1 MKKAILMIILL
12 LSSTLFADWE
22 NEQKLTASD
31 GAAYDYFGNSISI
44 DGEYAVIGAWKEGAS
59 SSMTGSAYIFY
70 NNGSSWSE
78 QLKLTVSDG
87 GVEDFFG
94 YSVSISGDYAVIG
107 AYGDDD
113 NGTNSGSAY
122 IFIRSGTSWT
132 EQVKITA
139 SDGVSGDRFGC
150 SVSISGDYAIVGAW
164 GDDNSGID
172 RGSAYIFY
180 RSGTNWIEQ
189 AKLTAAIGMDDD
201 LFGYSVSISGD
212 YAIVGSH
219 YGDDN
224 ESESGSA
231 YIFHRSGTSWTE
243 QAKLTT
249 PDGAAYDWFGYTV
262 SIESDYAVI
271 GAHWDDDNGTNSG
284 SVYIFHRSGTSW
296 TEQTKLTADDGS
308 VDDEFG
314 RSVAID
320 GNYVAV
326 GACHDD
332 ENGTDR
338 GSAYIFHRSG
348 TSWTQQAKI
357 TASDGADFDY
367 FGCPVSISGN
377 YALISAYYNDEN
389 GIDSGSAYVYFNDGV
404 SIEENTYVPD
414 STIFLENYPN
424 PFNPETTISYNLS
437 NEQNQQVELEI
448 YNLKGQKVKDLSPSL
463 HSLSSRA
470 ESRDEVRGESRYS
483 VVWNGTDDNNQ
494 PISSGIYFYKLRTDN
509 LEETKKMILM
519 K

>member
-180 RSGTNWIEQ
+180 R
-189 AKLTAAIGMDDD
+189 IG
-201 LFGYSVSISGD
+201 
-212 YAIVGSH
+212 
-219 YGDDN
+219 
-224 ESESGSA
+224 
-231 YIFHRSGTSWTE
+231 
-243 QAKLTT
+243 Q
-249 PDGAAYDWFGYTV
+249 
-262 SIESDYAVI
+262 
-271 GAHWDDDNGTNSG
+271 
-284 SVYIFHRSGTSW
+284 
-296 TEQTKLTADDGS
+296 
-308 VDDEFG
+308 
-314 RSVAID
+314 
-320 GNYVAV
+320 
-326 GACHDD
+326 
-332 ENGTDR
+332 
-338 GSAYIFHRSG
+338 
-348 TSWTQQAKI
+348 
-357 TASDGADFDY
+357 
-367 FGCPVSISGN
+367 
-377 YALISAYYNDEN
+377 
-389 GIDSGSAYVYFNDGV
+389 
-404 SIEENTYVPD
+404 
-414 STIFLENYPN
+414 
-424 PFNPETTISYNLS
+424 
-437 NEQNQQVELEI
+437 
-448 YNLKGQKVKDLSPSL
+448 
-463 HSLSSRA
+463 SSQ
-470 ESRDEVRGESRYS
+470 S
-483 VVWNGTDDNNQ
+483 
-494 PISSGIYFYKLRTDN
+494 
-509 LEETKKMILM
+509 
-519 K
+519 

>member
-1 MKKAILMIILL
+1 MKKIIFIIYLL
-12 LSSTLFADWE
+12 LGSTLFADWD

-31 GAAYDYFGNSISI
+31 GAAYNYFGNSISI
-44 DGEYAVIGAWKEGAS
+44 DGDYAVIGAFKDGDNW
-59 SSMTGSAYIFY
+59 SMSGSAYIFLKS
-70 NNGSSWSE
+70 GTDWIE
-78 QLKLTVSDG
+78 QAKITASDATVD
-87 GVEDFFG
+87 DYFG

-107 AYGDDD
+107 AYGGDD
-113 NGTNSGSAY
+113 NGTDSGSAY
-122 IFIRSGTSWT
+122 IFYRSGTTWSEQAKIIATDGAT
-132 EQVKITA
+132 E
-139 SDGVSGDRFGC
+139 DRFGC

-164 GDDNSGID
+164 GVDDYGID

-180 RSGTNWIEQ
+180 RSGTDWIEQ
-189 AKLTAAIGMDDD
+189 AKLTAPEVMDED

-219 YGDDN
+219 YDDDN
-224 ESESGSA
+224 GEESGSA
-231 YIFHRSGTSWTE
+231 YIFYRSGTNWTE
-243 QAKLTT
+243 QIKLTA

-262 SIESDYAVI
+262 SINGDYAAI
-271 GAHWDDDNGTNSG
+271 GAHWDDDNGSNSG
-284 SVYIFHRSGTSW
+284 SAYLFNRIGTLW
-296 TEQTKLTADDGS
+296 TQQTKITADDGNA
-308 VDDEFG
+308 DDEFG
-314 RSVAID
+314 RSVSID
-320 GNYVAV
+320 GDYTVI

-332 ENGTDR
+332 GNGIDR
-338 GSAYIFHRSG
+338 GSAYIFHRNG
-348 TSWTQQAKI
+348 TNWSQQAKI

-377 YALISAYYNDEN
+377 HALISASYDDDN
-389 GIDSGSAYVYFNDGV
+389 GIDSGSSYIYFNDGV

-414 STIFLENYPN
+414 NKILLENYPN
-424 PFNPETTISYNLS
+424 PFNPTTTIYFNFI

-483 VVWNGTDDNNQ
+483 VVWNGTDENNQ
-494 PISSGIYFYKLRTDN
+494 PVSSGIYFYKLSSGDIEVSR
-509 LEETKKMILM
+509 KMLLL